1 MLDGPEPWARFVER
15 GYYMNNFIRVMSSS
29 CDIDQFMSIFKVSL
43 SNISKSALS
52 RFVSQ
57 NSEVV
62 GTKPDRLR
70 SLVG

>member
-1 MLDGPEPWARFVER
+1 MLGCPEPWARFVER
-15 GYYMNNFIRVMSSS
+15 GYYINNIKRVMSSS
-29 CDIDQFMSIFKVSL
+29 SDIEQFMSIFKVSL
-43 SNISKSALS
+43 SKISKSALS